1 MGRRMFSGREVV
13 TVLVNSG
20 GFEWRRTTG
29 DHAQLYYEH
38 PTNEDDRRH
47 VTVPLHDE
55 LRIGTLRNI
64 AHDAGAQDF
73 EDFCDW
79 IDRNA

>member
-1 MGRRMFSGREVV
+1 MGRRTFSGREVV
-13 TVLVNSG
+13 TVLVNVG

-55 LRIGTLRNI
+55 LRIGTLRGI
-64 AHDAGAQDF
+64 AEDAGAHNFD
-73 EDFCDW
+73 DFCAW
-79 IDRNA
+79 LDRNS

>member
-1 MGRRMFSGREVV
+1 MGRRTFSGREVV
-13 TVLVNSG
+13 KVLVNVG

-38 PTNEDDRRH
+38 PTNEDDQRQ

-55 LRIGTLRNI
+55 LRTGTLRSI
-64 AHDAGAQDF
+64 ADSAGVNEFDA
-73 EDFCDW
+73 FCNW
-79 IDRNA
+79 TDRHA